1 MNAVNLVLAGLL
13 SRAVYTDLT
22 QTRISNRLIVLGLM
36 IGFVFRLWSE
46 GLVGVFFYVV
56 NISIPVILLF
66 LLFQMRVL
74 GAGDIK
80 LFSMLG
86 TFISTERLLKLM
98 VLAFCVGALL
108 GICKMIYQ
116 FIFRKYELGK
126 LTQVHFSPA
135 ILIAYLLVAG
145 GDLWQR

>member
-1 MNAVNLVLAGLL
+1 MKAVNLVLAGLL
-13 SRAVYTDLT
+13 SCAVYTDLT

-86 TFISTERLLKLM
+86 TFISTEQLLKLM